1 MAIKPKRLFPQ
12 ALLTQSSTER
22 LNYFQGITIGHLR
35 LKQALDILL
44 MNLQQPTDICVLFVV
59 GPAGVGKTTLRLR
72 TEKLLMEGALA
83 SMNSNIC
90 QIPVAGIEAIANEA
104 GKFNYKDYYLRVL
117 ESLEKISLNSITTNS
132 TSNYQK
138 YANTL
143 SATYFASKSSD
154 TVRRALEQSMRHH
167 QLTALMIDEA
177 QHLLMVAGGKQM
189 LHQMNWIKSIANVT
203 GVVHILFGTYD
214 LLNCCHLSGQVS
226 RRSDDIHLPRY
237 STDNKEDI
245 AEFMRVLRTFQAHL
259 PLVEEPCLVEQYEYF
274 LDYSVGS
281 VGLLKTWL
289 TKALRNALAE
299 NATTLNAKYI
309 QQNEY
314 SKARRQQIQQEA
326 QAGEKRWH
334 NEVATVTPSLT
345 KEDVRQ
351 PSQIKGR
358 VGKRLAKRDPVGINL
373 DVS

>member
-1 MAIKPKRLFPQ
+1 MAIKHKRLFPQ

-59 GPAGVGKTTLRLR
+59 GPAGVGKTTLR
-72 TEKLLMEGALA
+72 
-83 SMNSNIC
+83 
-90 QIPVAGIEAIANEA
+90 
-104 GKFNYKDYYLRVL
+104 
-117 ESLEKISLNSITTNS
+117 
-132 TSNYQK
+132 
-138 YANTL
+138 
-143 SATYFASKSSD
+143 
-154 TVRRALEQSMRHH
+154 H
-167 QLTALMIDEA
+167 
-177 QHLLMVAGGKQM
+177 
-189 LHQMNWIKSIANVT
+189 
-203 GVVHILFGTYD
+203 
-214 LLNCCHLSGQVS
+214 
-226 RRSDDIHLPRY
+226 

-259 PLVEEPCLVEQYEYF
+259 PLIEEPCLVEQYEYF

-345 KEDVRQ
+345 NEDVRQ

>member
-1 MAIKPKRLFPQ
+1 MAVKHNRPFPQ
-12 ALLTQSSTER
+12 ELLKQSLTER

-35 LKQALDILL
+35 LKQALETLL
-44 MNLQQPTDICVLFVV
+44 LNLQQPTDICVFFVV

-72 TEKLLMEGALA
+72 AEKLLMEGALA
-83 SMNSNIC
+83 SMKNHIY
-90 QIPVAGIEAIANEA
+90 QIPVAGIEAIANEG

-117 ESLEKISLNSITTNS
+117 ECLEKISFDSIATNS
-132 TSNYQK
+132 SLNYQN
-138 YANTL
+138 YSGFL
-143 SATYFASKSSD
+143 STTYFASKSSD
-154 TVRRALEQSMRHH
+154 TVRRALEKSMRHH
-167 QLTALMIDEA
+167 KLTALMIDEA

-189 LHQMNWIKSIANVT
+189 LHQMNWIKSLANIT

-245 AEFMRVLRTFQAHL
+245 AEFMRIIRTFQAHL
-259 PLVEEPCLVEQYEYF
+259 PLLEEPCLVEQYEYL
-274 LDYSVGS
+274 LDYSSGS

-299 NATTLNAKYI
+299 NATTLNIKYI

-314 SKARRQQIQQEA
+314 SKARRQQIEQEA
-326 QAGEKRWH
+326 QAGEKRWR
-334 NEVATVTPSLT
+334 NDVAPVALSLT
-345 KEDVRQ
+345 NEDVKQ
-351 PSQIKGR
+351 PSQAKGR
-358 VGKRLAKRDPVGINL
+358 VGKRQAKRDTVGINL